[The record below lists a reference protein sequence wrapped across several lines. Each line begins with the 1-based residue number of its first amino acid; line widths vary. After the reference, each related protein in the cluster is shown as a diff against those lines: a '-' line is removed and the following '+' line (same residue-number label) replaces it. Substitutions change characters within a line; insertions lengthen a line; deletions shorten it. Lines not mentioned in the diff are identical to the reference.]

1 MSNGKTSTVI
11 GIALMISLVFQF
23 GCGSTKPSRFYVLTP
38 ASNPEGEVV
47 QSGGYSDISV
57 GIGILKFPD
66 HLLRPQIAIQTGSNK
81 LDYAE
86 YDRWAEPLNDNFAR
100 VMAENLSKIIPSDS
114 VYIYPWKSTTKVQYQ
129 LNFEVMQFSQGA
141 DGSVTLIVFWSIF
154 DNSTAEQLLRKK
166 TTLSQ
171 PGPSSD
177 PVNYGSVVQVMSRL
191 VEDLSRQVVSTLKAI
206 ESGVGPR

>member
-1 MSNGKTSTVI
+1 MSNGKTTTVI
-11 GIALMISLVFQF
+11 GIVLVISLVFQF

-38 ASNPEGEVV
+38 ASNPEGEAAL
-47 QSGGYSDISV
+47 SGGHSDISV

-100 VMAENLSKIIPSDS
+100 VMAENLSKMIPTHA
-114 VYIYPWKSTTKVQYQ
+114 VYIYPWKSTSKVHYQ
-129 LNFEVMQFSQGA
+129 VNFEVMQFSQRP
-141 DGSVTLIVFWSIF
+141 DGSVSLIVFWSIF
-154 DNSTAEQLLRKK
+154 DNASAEQILRKK
-166 TTLSQ
+166 ATLSQ

-177 PVNYGSVVQVMSRL
+177 PVNYGSVVQVMSHL
-191 VEDLSRQVVSTLKAI
+191 VEDLSREVVSALKSI
-206 ESGVGPR
+206 K

>member
-1 MSNGKTSTVI
+1 MIKSNTLTVF
-11 GIALMISLVFQF
+11 GMVLVVSILFQF

-38 ASNPEGEVV
+38 ITDPEAGSV
-47 QSGGYSDISV
+47 QSGGHSDISV

-66 HLLRPQIAIQTGSNK
+66 HLLRSQIAIQTGSNK

-100 VMAENLSKIIPSDS
+100 VMAENLSKMIPTES
-114 VYIYPWKSTTKVQYQ
+114 VYVYPWKTTAKVHYQ
-129 LNFEVMQFSQGA
+129 VNFEVMQFSQGP

-154 DNSTAEQLLRKK
+154 DNATAEQILRKK

-171 PGPSSD
+171 PGPGSA
-177 PVNYGSVVQVMSRL
+177 PVNYGSVVAVMSRL
-191 VEDLSRQVVSTLKAI
+191 VEELSLEVVAELKRISA
-206 ESGVGPR
+206 R